1 MTMMR
6 RYWKPAALVLTAS
19 AGALVISVFA
29 FPDAGEWGDPA
40 NAEAV
45 ALGQQVYAGQCAE
58 CHGKNLEGEPNWRV
72 RKADGTLPAPPHDR
86 TGHTWHH
93 GDDLLFS
100 YTEKGGAAVV
110 GAGFKSG
117 MPAFGDVLS
126 DREIWA
132 ALAYIKSRWPEA
144 IRNRQQAAGGQR

>member
-1 MTMMR
+1 MR
-6 RYWKPAALVLTAS
+6 RYWKLAILTAVV
-19 AGALVISVFA
+19 GATALALSVFA
-29 FPDAGEWGDPA
+29 VSDARDWGDPD

-45 ALGQQVYAGQCAE
+45 AMGERIYAQNCAE

-93 GDDLLFS
+93 NDDLLFS
-100 YTEKGGAAVV
+100 YTKRGGAALV
-110 GAGFKSG
+110 GPGFKSG

-126 DREIWA
+126 DQEIWA
-132 ALAYIKSRWPEA
+132 AFAFIKSRWPEA
-144 IRNRQQAAGGQR
+144 IRNRQQARNDRQ